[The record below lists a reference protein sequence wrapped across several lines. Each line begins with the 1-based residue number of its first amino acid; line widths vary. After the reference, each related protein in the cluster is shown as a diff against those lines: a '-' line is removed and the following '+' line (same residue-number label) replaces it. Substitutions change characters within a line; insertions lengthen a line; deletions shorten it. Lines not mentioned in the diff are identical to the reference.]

1 MGNPKLES
9 TSCPTHKMGNANLCP
24 YYEIDSGN
32 GSWCGNRQ
40 TCIPEAPIYVGIS
53 LSPFPSSHWSQA
65 RNPPHKDAAQMAAL
79 ERMSSSIWRCSR
91 AGAKTKAYIQ
101 KLFSAVCLTLPSIYS
116 LRYLDPEGNSRVKN
130 LRISRSTMHITLN
143 LLLGSVVPW
152 NLRVSNFW
160 SWFVINPG
168 LVIPY
173 YLFGVMP
180 TTIW

>member
-40 TCIPEAPIYVGIS
+40 TCIPEAPIYVEFLWAHSLPLTEAKPEIHPTRTLHKWLHWKECLPRSGGAAEQGPKPKPIS
-53 LSPFPSSHWSQA
+53 KNYFL
-65 RNPPHKDAAQMAAL
+65 
-79 ERMSSSIWRCSR
+79 
-91 AGAKTKAYIQ
+91 
-101 KLFSAVCLTLPSIYS
+101 AVCLTLPSIYS